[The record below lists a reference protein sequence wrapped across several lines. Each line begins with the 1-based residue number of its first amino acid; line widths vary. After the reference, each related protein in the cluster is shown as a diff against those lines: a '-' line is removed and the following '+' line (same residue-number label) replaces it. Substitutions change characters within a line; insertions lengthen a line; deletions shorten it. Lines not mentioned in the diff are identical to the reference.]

1 MTFSIAK
8 KKNLRQDLPSVF
20 AHPRFS
26 LRLSIFF
33 PSKEREA
40 GTRVFFLVIHMDGC
54 SSRRNVIDDI
64 PLKAFSEERLED
76 EHSMP
81 KTINSY

>member
-1 MTFSIAK
+1 
-8 KKNLRQDLPSVF
+8 
-20 AHPRFS
+20 
-26 LRLSIFF
+26 
-33 PSKEREA
+33 
-40 GTRVFFLVIHMDGC
+40 MDGC